1 MVYLA
6 RKTIAGKRYFY
17 LVKSLKVEGEVHKI
31 QRYLGSKEPSPHDL
45 TRLEQTH
52 ASWFEAKAVERK
64 ARVSA
69 SKYRSQ
75 YLAPDI
81 IEALEQIHFRHLA
94 ARRLLSANELIRA
107 NQHFKVS
114 HFQNTLSLA
123 GVELTR
129 GQLMEILMDDV
140 LPTHITL
147 TQVKLLMNLEELFD
161 TLNQTRG
168 LLDLSKILKLH
179 TILSRGVLQDDGKI
193 RQEAATLQGSSFVP
207 IPSVL
212 LKDELDNMVTSQVQ
226 HGAELHPFESICE
239 FHHRWGQLHP
249 FTSGNGLLGR
259 EIFNYQLGSTG
270 FPPFLFPPNRDR
282 YLSSLRA
289 ADANDMQFFINRFAR
304 DYIENHHQL
313 LGHEGGFENAVRAR
327 QGQSKLDL
335 FNSVTSLSKPSIVA
349 GFPSRKN
356 R

>member
-123 GVELTR
+123 GVELK
-129 GQLMEILMDDV
+129 G
-140 LPTHITL
+140 LPLDTGKK
-147 TQVKLLMNLEELFD
+147 VKKARLP
-161 TLNQTRG
+161 
-168 LLDLSKILKLH
+168 K
-179 TILSRGVLQDDGKI
+179 
-193 RQEAATLQGSSFVP
+193 
-207 IPSVL
+207 
-212 LKDELDNMVTSQVQ
+212 
-226 HGAELHPFESICE
+226 
-239 FHHRWGQLHP
+239 
-249 FTSGNGLLGR
+249 
-259 EIFNYQLGSTG
+259 
-270 FPPFLFPPNRDR
+270 
-282 YLSSLRA
+282 YLSSSQSARMSVPSSTA
-289 ADANDMQFFINRFAR
+289 MMTMVRKVQF
-304 DYIENHHQL
+304 E
-313 LGHEGGFENAVRAR
+313 
-327 QGQSKLDL
+327 
-335 FNSVTSLSKPSIVA
+335 
-349 GFPSRKN
+349 
-356 R
+356 